1 VASRGGPRLPPPG
14 CDLLSRCFSIKYFTY
29 ANLLEKAGLHG
40 DSPLRRLFDAL
51 STLDFEVVVHA
62 LEGAALVEQTYNKE
76 KRATI
81 LSSEADKLRRA
92 LVHAVRV
99 VHPAHRENIEG
110 EIPACINFLSQFDVV
125 FTLNY
130 DLLLY
135 WVILEDTKRFMDGFG
150 LAEDR
155 NGFRWPFK
163 IDAYC
168 NIYNLHGGLHLF
180 KTTDNE
186 VEKRIDQG
194 SGVIDA
200 IASTILEAKR
210 LPVYVAEGSTTQK
223 LAHIYAVPYL
233 RHCYE
238 KLQQSKNAFFV
249 YGHSAGANDTHVYD
263 ALFKSEIS
271 HLYFCVHRPTA
282 NVARI
287 DGELARY
294 QKRNESAIQV
304 HTGRC
309 GNSKCLGV
317 GIPHRMIHKKLSA
330 ECRAEGARRVRFNGI
345 C

>member
-1 VASRGGPRLPPPG
+1 MATIISFDEAMKEAGKNCSLMIANG
-14 CDLLSRCFSIKYFTY
+14 FSIKYFKY
-29 ANLLEKAGLHG
+29 ANLLEKAGLDG
-40 DSPLRRLFDAL
+40 GSPLLRLFDAL
-51 STLDFEVVVHA
+51 STVDFEIVIRA
-62 LEGAALVEQTYNKE
+62 LEDAALVERTYNKE
-76 KRATI
+76 KRARI

-99 VHPAHRENIEG
+99 THPEHRDDIADK
-110 EIPACINFLSQFDVV
+110 IPACIKFLSQFDAI

-135 WVILEDTKRFMDGFG
+135 WVILENTKQFQDGFG

-163 IDAYC
+163 TDAHC

-210 LPVYVAEGSTTQK
+210 LPLYVAEGTSVQK

-238 KLQQSKNAFFV
+238 KLRQSENAFFV
-249 YGHSAGANDTHVYD
+249 YGHSASANDAHIYD
-263 ALFKSEIS
+263 ALFNSAIS

-282 NVARI
+282 NVAEI
-287 DGELARY
+287 DGELSRR
-294 QKRNESAIQV
+294 QKRNESEIEYTLV
-304 HTGRC
+304 D
-309 GNSKCLGV
+309 
-317 GIPHRMIHKKLSA
+317 A
-330 ECRAEGARRVRFNGI
+330 ETANVWG
-345 C
+345 